1 MKKLI
6 LELKSRW
13 QTESPLFFKKVM
25 KTSVFISG
33 MALAMHLAM
42 DSSGANEPTW
52 WINIYPYLIAIPAGI
67 AACAKLTKE

>member
-6 LELKSRW
+6 LELKNRW

-25 KTSVFISG
+25 QISVFISG
-33 MALAMHLAM
+33 MALSMHLAM

-52 WINIYPYLIAIPAGI
+52 WINVYPYLIAIPAGI

>member
-25 KTSVFISG
+25 QISVFISG
-33 MALAMHLAM
+33 TALAMHLAM

-52 WINIYPYLIAIPAGI
+52 WVNVYPYLIAIPAGI

>member
-13 QTESPLFFKKVM
+13 KTESPLFFKKVM
-25 KTSVFISG
+25 KVSVFISG
-33 MALAMHLAM
+33 MALAMQLAM
-42 DSSGANEPTW
+42 DSSGANKPTW
-52 WINIYPYLIAIPAGI
+52 WVNVYPYLIAIPAGI

>member
-6 LELKSRW
+6 LELKNRW
-13 QTESPLFFKKVM
+13 KAESPLFFKKVM
-25 KTSVFISG
+25 QISVFISS

>member
-25 KTSVFISG
+25 KISVFISG
-33 MALAMHLAM
+33 MALSMHLAM
-42 DSSGANEPTW
+42 DSSGAYEPTW

>member
-1 MKKLI
+1 MK
-6 LELKSRW
+6 
-13 QTESPLFFKKVM
+13 V
-25 KTSVFISG
+25 SVFISG

>member
-6 LELKSRW
+6 QELKSRW

-25 KTSVFISG
+25 KISVFISG

-42 DSSGANEPTW
+42 VSSGANEPTW
-52 WINIYPYLIAIPAGI
+52 WINVYPYLIAIPAGI

>member
-25 KTSVFISG
+25 QISVFISG
-33 MALAMHLAM
+33 MALSMHLAM
-42 DSSGANEPTW
+42 DSYGANEPTW
-52 WINIYPYLIAIPAGI
+52 WVNIYPYLIAIPAGM
-67 AACAKLTKE
+67 AACAKLTKQ

>member
-25 KTSVFISG
+25 QISVFISG
-33 MALAMHLAM
+33 TALAMHLAM
-42 DSSGANEPTW
+42 DSSGATYRDWVNV
-52 WINIYPYLIAIPAGI
+52 YPYLIAIPAGI
-67 AACAKLTKE
+67 AACAKLTKK